1 MFSKYALKSK
11 IIMIL
16 IAKISKLFLLITKL
30 IIENI
35 INGQQEIMP
44 NKAPL
49 FLKEDTE
56 KYEINTAENPQIII
70 DIYCNISVSKSVLY
84 TIYDDKADNMLNEKT
99 VVTTSFIIYLINK
112 PLEFIKLILGIKNPP
127 YPNKRI

>member
-1 MFSKYALKSK
+1 MFPKYALKSK
-11 IIMIL
+11 IIIIL
-16 IAKISKLFLLITKL
+16 IAKISKLLLLITKL

>member
-1 MFSKYALKSK
+1 MFPKYALKSK
-11 IIMIL
+11 IILIL
-16 IAKISKLFLLITKL
+16 IAKISKLFLLIIKL

-56 KYEINTAENPQIII
+56 KYEINTAENPQTII

-99 VVTTSFIIYLINK
+99 VVRIIFIMYLTNK

-127 YPNKRI
+127 YPN

>member
-1 MFSKYALKSK
+1 MFPKYALKSK

-16 IAKISKLFLLITKL
+16 IAKISKLLLLITKL

-49 FLKEDTE
+49 FLKVDTE
-56 KYEINTAENPQIII
+56 KYEINAAENPQIII

-99 VVTTSFIIYLINK
+99 VVTTIFIIYLINK

>member
-1 MFSKYALKSK
+1 MFPKYALKSK

-16 IAKISKLFLLITKL
+16 IAKISKLLLLITKL

>member
-1 MFSKYALKSK
+1 MFPKYALKSK

-99 VVTTSFIIYLINK
+99 VVTTIFIIYLINK

>member
-1 MFSKYALKSK
+1 MFPKYALKSK

-16 IAKISKLFLLITKL
+16 IAKISKLLLLITKL

-99 VVTTSFIIYLINK
+99 VVTTSFIRYLINK

>member
-1 MFSKYALKSK
+1 MFPKYALKSK

-16 IAKISKLFLLITKL
+16 IAKISKLLLLITKL

-56 KYEINTAENPQIII
+56 KYEINTAENPQISI
-70 DIYCNISVSKSVLY
+70 DIYRNISISKSVLY

>member
-1 MFSKYALKSK
+1 
-11 IIMIL
+11 
-16 IAKISKLFLLITKL
+16 
-30 IIENI
+30 
-35 INGQQEIMP
+35 MP

-56 KYEINTAENPQIII
+56 KYEINTAENPQTII

-84 TIYDDKADNMLNEKT
+84 TIYDDKTDNMLNEKT
-99 VVTTSFIIYLINK
+99 VVRIIFIMYLTNK

-127 YPNKRI
+127 YSN

>member
-1 MFSKYALKSK
+1 MFPKYALKSK

-16 IAKISKLFLLITKL
+16 IAKISKLLLLITKL

-112 PLEFIKLILGIKNPP
+112 PLEFIRLILGIKNPP

>member
-1 MFSKYALKSK
+1 MFPKYALKSK

-84 TIYDDKADNMLNEKT
+84 RIYDDKTDNMLNEKT
-99 VVTTSFIIYLINK
+99 VVTTIFIIYLINK